1 MKYQIEN
8 LYSGHV
14 FGIYEGGSKKEALDA
29 LARDAG
35 YEDYEDMCEVAPV
48 RPGEISVK
56 EVSLEVVSTE
66 IIDFHDQIWT
76 IGLGACTTSVLAQ
89 LWDENGAYRYA
100 DTDAGMMHYG
110 VKAVEDA
117 AVGWNHS
124 TSMQIFLENT
134 GVTEEEMKQFLEN
147 YIDHNF

>member
-8 LYSGHV
+8 TLSGIILGV
-14 FGIYEGGSKKEALDA
+14 YEGTSVRDA
-29 LARDAG
+29 LNAMAQDAG
-35 YEDYEDMCEVAPV
+35 HQDYEDMCEVAPA
-48 RPGEISVK
+48 RPGEISVT
-56 EVSLEVVSTE
+56 EVRLDVVSTE
-66 IIDFHDQIWT
+66 IIDFHDQVWE
-76 IGLGACTTSVLAQ
+76 IGLGAYTTSVVAQ
-89 LWDENGAYRYA
+89 LWDENGAYRYGDA
-100 DTDAGMMHYG
+100 DAGMMHYG

-134 GVTEEEMKQFLEN
+134 GVTEEEMEQFLKN

>member
-8 LYSGHV
+8 LDSGHV

-35 YEDYEDMCEVAPV
+35 YEDYEDMCEVTPV

-56 EVSLEVVSTE
+56 EVS
-66 IIDFHDQIWT
+66 
-76 IGLGACTTSVLAQ
+76 
-89 LWDENGAYRYA
+89 
-100 DTDAGMMHYG
+100 
-110 VKAVEDA
+110 
-117 AVGWNHS
+117 
-124 TSMQIFLENT
+124 
-134 GVTEEEMKQFLEN
+134 EEEMEQFLKN